1 MKDNLEDF
9 IRAHREDFDTGEPHE
24 SGWKKVE
31 AELVFSKQKTIWN
44 SLPLWRA
51 AAIVFMLISTALVVS
66 NKLSQES
73 SRSNISLKEFNEVE
87 AYYTKEIYQKV
98 KLIEEISAG
107 EEVQVSEDFR
117 QLDAMYE
124 VLKEE
129 MKARPSKKVK
139 DALVLNLM
147 VRINLL
153 NEQLRRLESD
163 DDLKEEEGNTI

>member
-9 IRAHREDFDTGEPHE
+9 IRAHREDFDTREPNE
-24 SGWKKVE
+24 SGWNKVE
-31 AELVFSKQKTIWN
+31 AELAFSKQKTIWN

-51 AAIVFMLISTALVVS
+51 AAVVFMLISTALVVS

-87 AYYTKEIYQKV
+87 AYYTNEIHQKV

-124 VLKEE
+124 VLREE

-163 DDLKEEEGNTI
+163 DDLKEEERNTI

>member
-1 MKDNLEDF
+1 
-9 IRAHREDFDTGEPHE
+9 
-24 SGWKKVE
+24 
-31 AELVFSKQKTIWN
+31 
-44 SLPLWRA
+44 
-51 AAIVFMLISTALVVS
+51 MLISTALVVS